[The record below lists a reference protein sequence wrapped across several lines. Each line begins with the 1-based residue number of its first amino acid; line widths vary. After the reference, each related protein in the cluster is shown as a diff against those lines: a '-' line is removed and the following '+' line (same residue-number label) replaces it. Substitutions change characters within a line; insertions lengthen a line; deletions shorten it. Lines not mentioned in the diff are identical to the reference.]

1 MNQTELRIILTNLYE
16 NKISPAD
23 AIKQLQN
30 MPYEN
35 IDFAKIDHHRE
46 LRSGLPE
53 VIYGQG
59 KSIVQLKKI
68 IRSLKIASSDTLATK
83 ISGFYLGFY
92 FLKISFQILQLKK
105 CFMIKWLYY

>member
-1 MNQTELRIILTNLYE
+1 MNQKELEIILTNVYK
-16 NKISPAD
+16 NKLSPAD

-59 KSIVQLKKI
+59 KIDSSIKKNY
-68 IRSLKIASSDTLATK
+68 SKP
-83 ISGFYLGFY
+83 
-92 FLKISFQILQLKK
+92 
-105 CFMIKWLYY
+105 

>member
-1 MNQTELRIILTNLYE
+1 MNEKELRIILTNLYK

-23 AIKQLQN
+23 AIKKLQN

-53 VIYGQG
+53 VIYGQD
-59 KSIVQLKKI
+59 KSCLLYTSPSPRDTE
-68 IRSLKIASSDTLATK
+68 RSRMPSSA
-83 ISGFYLGFY
+83 
-92 FLKISFQILQLKK
+92 
-105 CFMIKWLYY
+105 